1 MMLWRKTDI
10 MKTDMKEG
18 LDGWSKNV
26 GQVDEMID
34 TYHEDF
40 KVELETSIL
49 IYLTIICYLSCWPF
63 VTIF

>member
-40 KVELETSIL
+40 RVELETSIL
-49 IYLTIICYLSCWPF
+49 IYLTTICY
-63 VTIF
+63 

>member
-1 MMLWRKTDI
+1 MRTDL
-10 MKTDMKEG
+10 KEG

-26 GQVDEMID
+26 GQVDKMID

-49 IYLTIICYLSCWPF
+49 IYLTIIC
-63 VTIF
+63 I